1 MMDGGADV
9 STVHHR
15 DVHGYFIALQKYF
28 NDAETKHDRSN
39 SPRAQKARAKLLK
52 LSASQFYEL
61 STDVYDELQ
70 RRINE
75 DQSQPDYLLP
85 RATFHMKRN
94 QARQKLAN
102 LSQTRFNDLVDDI
115 LFEIKRRGYNVSPNA
130 DTSDRGSGSKAA
142 SNKQSN
148 SEKGKENHNSR
159 NTKSS
164 VSDGSLSQIPPTA
177 TIQTSK
183 VIPQK
188 ASIDWSSEEEENEDA
203 DNSRPKDKQA
213 ESRKT
218 DALETNKGDFKSNK
232 KPNLPHINSLQQPNT
247 TPLLS
252 ASESCHYGDLIDSP
266 VLTEAG
272 NPLLEESPSDDL
284 NKAQDSNADKSANGK
299 QEDAGAEFP
308 TNQTEL
314 DQLNEE
320 IAALKRENA
329 SLKQNRSL
337 GGFTSNEN
345 FERDL
350 NSLSAELGTL
360 SVENEQLR
368 EKVSELEFKT
378 KNMVPKQLMPLKTK
392 HEETDNLN
400 IKPLFDRNSMAKY
413 AANDGSIPFESVEEF
428 HTLVQKL
435 FESLQ
440 SRDDELGR
448 NLFEN
453 ISRLSHTVSQLLLL
467 VDVPEFKDE
476 VLLLR
481 ASLSHTITAIRYYAV
496 YGALL
501 PKITVQAAISEL
513 AFAFCNL
520 VRSCKIKGN
529 EQMILNFSRK
539 TAVIDGTK
547 DQIPPQTPEDST
559 PSMVFKSSSLH
570 NPSEIMKFSDTT
582 QDDVSPVKPLKI
594 TQKASVSPS
603 GRTPTPRKIS
613 SGLLFGSMVSTK
625 STSSQ
630 SNGSGT
636 GFSFDKT
643 RELNA
648 ISPTSA
654 HHDGSNVNLRLAKV
668 EPTDN
673 IPTLSKASRPDG
685 GFSFE
690 KTRGSPPKDGEPSK
704 VSSDKDD
711 PDKTLNG
718 ETDTFKKST
727 LTSKSTAVDGPT
739 VIPTSPNAASPS
751 LNRMED
757 SNEYFAGNA
766 DSALQMKNRDHKGV
780 GSGVAESR
788 DTESSPLGTPGVD
801 KAEKAR
807 ITKSK
812 PTDKSPGKSENIDT
826 KSPASQSSK
835 EEPKKGSKLKV
846 SGSEALKSTV
856 KNPNH
861 ETKPKQGNEKLS
873 NNHERKSKQHNSSK
887 TDQKDVSE
895 KHEIKSKQH
904 NNTNKIG
911 EDDVSDNHDHQD
923 SKSKKA
929 PGRSFTDKLRTFAN
943 NAGIGLRVEKDLNK
957 QIGGVETK
965 DNGLKSDENK
975 IADKKRSLT
984 IDTGKSKKINNSD
997 VSPNSSSNK
1006 SMGGIKKSG
1015 TIPSFGAKESGIE
1028 KSHDKKHRSNDKED
1042 VHTTKKLGNNRH
1054 SEKQSTENL
1063 KKQNSVTDKGAQ
1075 NGKEIRKPSEQ
1086 KKRAETSK
1094 SPKNEQKS
1102 ASTVKLNGH
1111 TKKDEVTTSG
1121 KSNSS
1126 NKEISSDQLVPN
1138 DKAGK
1143 KDENFLD
1150 INSGDLKANGTK
1162 DGVIPSVTLND
1173 GNGETD
1179 ITPRSKLDFVGAK
1192 KVNGVQEADDVPE
1205 KLPNFYFNNIPVPAP
1220 TNSLLTDKLK
1230 KSFADIPSED
1240 ETDDISDINNS
1251 PYMSD
1256 DGSSFHAFKQSWRE
1270 ESTGRSSPLAQQQS
1284 FHDENTAV
1292 RKMAGGLNIT
1302 KETALRK
1309 DSDIDSKVATNGPRD
1324 LQKGFDGSEEH
1335 GTTDNGDG
1343 KANPSWKGM
1352 EELPKGT
1359 TLQSLESVKTD
1370 STAKKDSSRKTETK
1384 DSRES
1389 VNESRVDTVNRQKN
1403 SMKENGFASDLSADS
1418 GVKLNYDFEFEDESG
1433 ALADNRNPKANS
1445 ASMNDKS
1452 AFKGGNRLV
1461 ASDKPYNKSR
1471 GYDPSGSPA
1480 LPGTVE
1486 QRSHLNGEKTSKGE
1500 YTEDLNADPSFK
1512 QNGDASKTPT
1522 SKSVTATTPKL
1533 QSVKLTKTHASK
1545 GDDFMRSPAIPKT
1558 PVAKSP
1564 ALKTPASKGST
1575 TRSPFRSPATRDED
1589 FDDDRDISFD
1599 VDAFDIANPDNTL
1612 SELLL
1617 YLEHQSLQV
1626 IATIQSLLTSIKE
1639 PHATKGNLRKESN
1652 AINQV
1657 IRQMV
1662 DATSVS
1668 MNQSRNASL
1677 KEHGSWVVKSLED
1690 CYLRMTTLCQLK
1702 RDGEY
1707 VDKSGDD
1714 EFADKHFKQRLAGIA
1729 FDIAKCTKEL
1739 VKTVE
1744 EASLKEEIAFLNARL
1759 N

>member
-15 DVHGYFIALQKYF
+15 DVHGYFTALQKYF

-130 DTSDRGSGSKAA
+130 DASDRGSGGKAA
-142 SNKQSN
+142 SNKHSN

-188 ASIDWSSEEEENEDA
+188 ASIDWSSEEEDNEDA
-203 DNSRPKDKQA
+203 ANSGAKNKQA
-213 ESRKT
+213 ELRKT
-218 DALETNKGDFKSNK
+218 DAPGANKGDLKSNK
-232 KPNLPHINSLQQPNT
+232 KPNLPHINSFQQPNT

-266 VLTEAG
+266 VLTETG
-272 NPLLEESPSDDL
+272 NPLLEDSPSDDFNKVKDL
-284 NKAQDSNADKSANGK
+284 NAEKSVNDK
-299 QEDAGAEFP
+299 QENASAELP
-308 TNQTEL
+308 TDQTQL

-392 HEETDNLN
+392 HEDLDNLN

-413 AANDGSIPFESVEEF
+413 AAHDGSIPFESVEEF

-435 FESLQ
+435 FESIQ

-539 TAVIDGTK
+539 TAVLDGTK
-547 DQIPPQTPEDST
+547 DQITPQTPEDSA
-559 PSMVFKSSSLH
+559 PSMFFKSSSLH

-668 EPTDN
+668 ESSDN
-673 IPTLSKASRPDG
+673 IPTLSKSSRPEG

-690 KTRGSPPKDGEPSK
+690 KTRGSPTKDGEPSK
-704 VSSDKDD
+704 ISSDKDD

-727 LTSKSTAVDGPT
+727 VTSKSAAVDGPT
-739 VIPTSPNAASPS
+739 VIATSPNAASPP
-751 LNRMED
+751 LNKMED
-757 SNEYFAGNA
+757 SNEYLAGNA
-766 DSALQMKNRDHKGV
+766 DSALQKKFHDNIEIS
-780 GSGVAESR
+780 SGTAESKG
-788 DTESSPLGTPGVD
+788 TESSPLGSPGVE
-801 KAEKAR
+801 KTEKAK

-812 PTDKSPGKSENIDT
+812 TDKSPDKSENNDT

-835 EEPKKGSKLKV
+835 GEPKKGSKSKV

-856 KNPNH
+856 ESPNQ
-861 ETKPKQGNEKLS
+861 ETKSKQGNEKVS
-873 NNHERKSKQHNSSK
+873 NNHDRKPKQHNSK
-887 TDQKDVSE
+887 MDQKDVSE

-904 NNTNKIG
+904 NNTSKIG
-911 EDDVSDNHDHQD
+911 EDDVSEKHDHQE
-923 SKSKKA
+923 SRSKKA

-957 QIGGVETK
+957 QVGGVETK
-965 DNGLKSDENK
+965 GNGLKSDENK
-975 IADKKRSLT
+975 IAERKRSLT
-984 IDTGKSKKINNSD
+984 IDTGKSKKNNNSD

-1006 SMGGIKKSG
+1006 SIGGIKKSG

-1028 KSHDKKHRSNDKED
+1028 KSHEKKHRSTDKED
-1042 VHTTKKLGNNRH
+1042 VHTAKKLGNNRH
-1054 SEKQSTENL
+1054 SGNQSTENL
-1063 KKQNSVTDKGAQ
+1063 KKQSSVTDKGAQ
-1075 NGKEIRKPSEQ
+1075 NGKEIRKHSEQ
-1086 KKRAETSK
+1086 KKSAGTSK

-1102 ASTVKLNGH
+1102 PSTVKLNGH
-1111 TKKDEVTTSG
+1111 TKKDEVNTSG
-1121 KSNSS
+1121 RSDSS
-1126 NKEISSDQLVPN
+1126 NKETSSGEVMPKE
-1138 DKAGK
+1138 KAGK
-1143 KDENFLD
+1143 KDENSHNMNL
-1150 INSGDLKANGTK
+1150 GDLKANGTK

-1173 GNGETD
+1173 GKGETD
-1179 ITPRSKLDFVGAK
+1179 ITPKSKLDFVGAK

-1240 ETDDISDINNS
+1240 ETEDISDINNS

-1270 ESTGRSSPLAQQQS
+1270 ENTGRSSPLAQQQS
-1284 FHDENTAV
+1284 FHDENTTV

-1309 DSDIDSKVATNGPRD
+1309 DSDISSKVVTNGPRD
-1324 LQKGFDGSEEH
+1324 LQKDFEGSEDH
-1335 GTTDNGDG
+1335 GTTGNGNG
-1343 KANPSWKGM
+1343 EVSSSWKGK
-1352 EELPKGT
+1352 EELPKST

-1370 STAKKDSSRKTETK
+1370 SIAKKDSSRKTETK

-1389 VNESRVDTVNRQKN
+1389 VNESRVDTVNKQKN
-1403 SMKENGFASDLSADS
+1403 SSKENGLASDLSADT
-1418 GVKLNYDFEFEDESG
+1418 GVKLNYNDFEFGNESG
-1433 ALADNRNPKANS
+1433 VTAGDRNPKTNS

-1461 ASDKPYNKSR
+1461 ASDKLYNKSR

-1486 QRSHLNGEKTSKGE
+1486 QRSHLNGKKTLKGE

-1522 SKSVTATTPKL
+1522 SDSVTATTPKL
-1533 QSVKLTKTHASK
+1533 QSVKLTKTHTSK
-1545 GDDFMRSPAIPKT
+1545 GDGFMQSPAIPKT
-1558 PVAKSP
+1558 PVVKSP

-1589 FDDDRDISFD
+1589 FDDDREISFD

-1702 RDGEY
+1702 RDGEF